1 VLFASGVPVFQKHE
15 QLRPDDRFQ
24 PVVHYTY
31 WWSEWV
37 EKILDTIDGL
47 SERVGRIFSWV
58 ILLMTLLIVYEVIKR
73 RILNSPTIWNF
84 EVLLQLFGLY
94 FMILA
99 SYGLLHNRHVAID
112 FIYERFSSRNQAI
125 LDVISYTIFYFP
137 FWIVIL
143 WQGTV
148 FAKTSWD
155 MLEASRSVF
164 ASPLYPIKTVIPV
177 TAGLMLLQGLSIYIR
192 RWQVVF
198 RGEQDV

>member
-1 VLFASGVPVFQKHE
+1 
-15 QLRPDDRFQ
+15 
-24 PVVHYTY
+24 
-31 WWSEWV
+31 V
-37 EKILDTIDGL
+37 EKILDAIDGL

-84 EVLLQLFGLY
+84 EVMLQLFGLY

-99 SYGLLHNRHVAID
+99 SYGLLHKRHVAID

-164 ASPLYPIKTVIPV
+164 ASPLYPIKTVIPL

-192 RWQVVF
+192 RWQVIF
-198 RGEQDV
+198 RGGKDA